1 MKSDLLIVR
10 LKQDKSLCEELLLE
24 MRLRGVHTNF
34 VDVDIPAAF
43 GGQLVDYSK
52 EHALVMPL
60 ITETLVEWLDVAGVV
75 VPAPNPEVLF
85 LAFRLKGDTKLKA
98 QRRLQGVE
106 FSAARSV
113 ASFADQTV
121 KEMVTAPRNS
131 RLQQNASVMN
141 IWRAPLYI
149 FRKKDRLKDREVL
162 VDVTWSSK
170 PTRPE
175 MAPALETALRKS
187 FDHLGEQSLKILDF
201 GAGNLRHSIPLLELG
216 HLVTAVDYQNL
227 FDKPS
232 DLVQKNLA
240 KARTFGKRFG
250 QLVYPSD
257 FVAFGGRYDL
267 VLLINVLN
275 IMPEPLERLFV
286 IEHCGNKLKNNG
298 HLLWFCQHGDRDQ
311 IAAASDV
318 VTDGGCTTG
327 KGRKTFYKDYNDKEH
342 IIRLMKVMGF
352 EHETLVNIEAGKNH
366 ALLFKK
372 IRPAIL
378 QTLPVIEKTRKVL
391 ERKVFVGE
399 TQSEVAVANV
409 LDAESYVGFGAALGA
424 TLSELDPGKANAYAF
439 EDIITVIIEYVFRNH
454 FTSSSIRNQFEIHE
468 KLKRIDITAAWRSNS
483 SLKTVVIA
491 DNNLKSSFVPIEC
504 KNYSNPIG
512 NEEFAQMVDRCD
524 KRHRHFGI
532 ITCRKT
538 GDREKIIKQCKHRY
552 DAHEYL
558 IIVLD
563 DLDLQELLLYA
574 DESKDEKIVEY
585 ISQKITQVRDL
596 AI

>member
-24 MRLRGVHTNF
+24 MRIRGAHTDF
-34 VDVDIPAAF
+34 ADVDTPATLER
-43 GGQLVDYSK
+43 QLLDYST

-60 ITETLVEWLDVAGVV
+60 ITETLVEWLDAADVV
-75 VPAPNPEVLF
+75 IPTPSPEILY
-85 LAFRLKGDTKLKA
+85 LAFGLSGDTKVKA

-106 FSAARSV
+106 FSAVRSV
-113 ASFADQTV
+113 ASFADQTMRAMAT
-121 KEMVTAPRNS
+121 EPRNS
-131 RLQQNASVMN
+131 RLQKNASVRD
-141 IWRAPLYI
+141 IWRTPLYI
-149 FRKKDRLKDREVL
+149 FRKKDELKDREIL

-175 MAPALETALRKS
+175 MAPALQTALRKS
-187 FDHLGEQSLKILDF
+187 FDHLGTQSLKILDF
-201 GAGNLRHSIPLLELG
+201 GAGNLRHSVPLLELG
-216 HLVTAVDYQNL
+216 HHVTAVDYRDL

-232 DLVQKNLA
+232 DLVKKNLA
-240 KARTFGKRFG
+240 KAKTYGRRFG
-250 QLVYPSD
+250 QLVYPSG
-257 FVAFGGRYDL
+257 FVAFKGRFDL
-267 VLLINVLN
+267 ALLINVLN

-286 IEHCGNKLKNNG
+286 IEYCGKKLQKNG
-298 HLLWFCQHGDRDQ
+298 HLLWFCQHGDSDQ

-327 KGRKTFYKDYNDKEH
+327 KGRKTFYKDYNDQEH

-352 EHETLVNIEAGKNH
+352 EHVSSVDIKAGKNH

-378 QTLPVIEKTRKVL
+378 QTLPIIEKTRNVL
-391 ERKVFVGE
+391 ERKVYVGK
-399 TQSEVAVANV
+399 SESELAVANV

-424 TLSELDPGKANAYAF
+424 TLSEMDPGKAKAYAF
-439 EDIITVIIEYVFRNH
+439 EDIITVITEYVFRNH
-454 FTSSSIRNQFEIHE
+454 FTSSSFRKQFEIHE
-468 KLKRIDITAAWRSNS
+468 KHKRIDIKADWRSNS
-483 SLKTVVIA
+483 SLKTVVTV

-504 KNYSNPIG
+504 KNYSEPLSND
-512 NEEFAQMVDRCD
+512 EFGQMVDRCD

-532 ITCRKT
+532 ITCRKVV
-538 GDREKIIKQCKHRY
+538 DRNLIIKQCKYRY

-563 DLDLQELLLYA
+563 DSDLQKLLLYS
-574 DESKDEKIVEY
+574 DESKDDMIVAY
-585 ISQKITQVRDL
+585 ISQKITEVRDL

>member
-1 MKSDLLIVR
+1 MKSDLLIIR

-24 MRLRGVHTNF
+24 MRIRGVHTDF
-34 VDVDIPAAF
+34 ADVDTPAALER
-43 GGQLVDYSK
+43 QLVDYLT

-60 ITETLVEWLDVAGVV
+60 ITETFVEWLDVADAVG
-75 VPAPNPEVLF
+75 PKPKPEILF
-85 LAFRLKGDTKLKA
+85 LAFRLKGDAKVKA

-106 FSAARSV
+106 FSAARSI
-113 ASFADQTV
+113 ASFADETLRA
-121 KEMVTAPRNS
+121 MATAPRNS
-131 RLQQNASVMN
+131 RLQQNASVID
-141 IWRAPLYI
+141 IWRTPLYI
-149 FRKKDRLKDREVL
+149 FRKKDKLKDREIL

-187 FDHLGEQSLKILDF
+187 FDHLGKQSLKILDF
-201 GAGNLRHSIPLLELG
+201 GAGNLRHSVPLLELG
-216 HLVTAVDYQNL
+216 HHVTAVDYRDL

-232 DLVQKNLA
+232 DLVKKNLA
-240 KARTFGKRFG
+240 KAQTYSKRFG
-250 QLVYPSD
+250 QLVYPSG
-257 FVAFGGRYDL
+257 FVGFNGLFDL

-286 IEHCGNKLKNNG
+286 LEHCGNKLQKNG

-311 IAAASDV
+311 IAAASDL
-318 VTDGGCTTG
+318 VTDGGCTMA
-327 KGRKTFYKDYNDKEH
+327 KFRKTFYKDYNDQEH

-352 EHETLVNIEAGKNH
+352 EHVSEVKIEAGKNH

-378 QTLPVIEKTRKVL
+378 QTLPVIEKTRNVL
-391 ERKVFVGE
+391 ERKVYVGE
-399 TQSEVAVANV
+399 SQSEVAVANV
-409 LDAESYVGFGAALGA
+409 LDAESYVGFGAALSA
-424 TLSELDPGKANAYAF
+424 TLSELDPGGDDAYAF
-439 EDIITVIIEYVFRNH
+439 EDIITVIVEYVFRNH

-468 KLKRIDITAAWRSNS
+468 KRKRIDIKAEWRSGS
-483 SLKTVVIA
+483 SLKTVIA

-504 KNYSNPIG
+504 KNYSKPLG
-512 NEEFAQMVDRCD
+512 NDEFGQMVDRCD

-532 ITCRKT
+532 ITCRNID
-538 GDREKIIKQCKHRY
+538 DRKRIIKQCNDRY
-552 DAHEYL
+552 DSHEYL

-563 DLDLQELLLYA
+563 DSDLQKLLLYA
-574 DESKDEKIVEY
+574 DESNDEMIVEY
-585 ISQKITQVRDL
+585 ISHKITEVRDL